1 VRDATSPPDG
11 RATRHAPFWKVSTKM
26 ETLTV
31 WKFDD
36 PETAQTAME
45 VLEGLHKQRLI
56 DVVDAARVSWQ
67 PGDRAP
73 KTHQIRHPVTT
84 GAAGG
89 GFFGFLFGL
98 VFFVPILGLAVG
110 AATGA
115 AFGKVV
121 DIGIDGAFI
130 DDVRKKVTPGT
141 SALFVLTQ
149 DAFLD
154 RVREAFSGFHADL
167 ISSNLSAE
175 QEKELRETFFVD

>member
-1 VRDATSPPDG
+1 
-11 RATRHAPFWKVSTKM
+11 M

-36 PETAQTAME
+36 PDTAAKAME
-45 VLEGLHKQRLI
+45 VLESLEKQELI
-56 DVVDAARVSWQ
+56 HVIDAAWVSWQ
-67 PGDRAP
+67 PGKRAP
-73 KTHQIRHPVTT
+73 TTHQIRHPTRT

-98 VFFVPILGLAVG
+98 CFFVPILGLAVG

-115 AFGKVV
+115 ALGHVI
-121 DIGIDGAFI
+121 DIGIHGDFI
-130 DDVRKKVTPGT
+130 EEVRKKVTPGT